1 MIKRDGR
8 GHSYCAA
15 RGEILGSAQDEQ
27 LRKHL
32 PRMFSLIKS
41 ESQRCSGPHARYTD
55 RISVCSPWPK
65 GLGNP
70 LNPGRARDRE
80 LQLFPLN
87 EEFPVSV
94 GEPAEGSLSKRTEA
108 PARVAAASPGNR
120 PPLALVEVKTR
131 PLRRSTRH
139 KSFTGDTLSIDVL
152 NANCGLGLIPGPRP
166 PQGRLKSNPGAHV
179 ARANAESDGDLCLR
193 RPVEVSKGPARDRRA
208 RRRRID
214 LEEVSS
220 FRQVAAIDR
229 ERRRS
234 SARVTSLTFRPEV
247 GRDYPLNLSILL
259 SGGKE
264 TNEDSLKF
272 VLRASRI
279 ARVLLIEA
287 SSHSGCQAHGGDSR
301 ACSASSR
308 SRVVWEC
315 SPKRVANGRACRVAL
330 ALSAAAGLI
339 TAESRTLTGRIP
351 PVHGRGQRTSAGREP
366 RPAGRRSE
374 GRAQGNS
381 PSGECYR
388 RAIVRPAVRP
398 RRDRRVWCLR
408 VPGRPCRAGSRP
420 AGDCSQCPAVG
431 ALLRCG
437 VVARGAR
444 GPRLMSATFPTRLE
458 TRTKESNMCA
468 SRGAVRNPQ
477 GVVKAN
483 AGVVR
488 RR

>member
-1 MIKRDGR
+1 MPTSDR
-8 GHSYCAA
+8 GGVTLTTSPAA
-15 RGEILGSAQDEQ
+15 FLTEGHHQEWS
-27 LRKHL
+27 LRLNLTQHG
-32 PRMFSLIKS
+32 KS
-41 ESQRCSGPHARYTD
+41 HPARTQCSGPHARYTD

-166 PQGRLKSNPGAHV
+166 PQGRLKSNPGAPV

-193 RPVEVSKGPARDRRA
+193 RPVEVSKGPARDRIA

-214 LEEVSS
+214 LEEVFS

-264 TNEDSLKF
+264 TNEDSL
-272 VLRASRI
+272 S
-279 ARVLLIEA
+279 
-287 SSHSGCQAHGGDSR
+287 
-301 ACSASSR
+301 
-308 SRVVWEC
+308 
-315 SPKRVANGRACRVAL
+315 NG
-330 ALSAAAGLI
+330 
-339 TAESRTLTGRIP
+339 E
-351 PVHGRGQRTSAGREP
+351 
-366 RPAGRRSE
+366 
-374 GRAQGNS
+374 
-381 PSGECYR
+381 
-388 RAIVRPAVRP
+388 
-398 RRDRRVWCLR
+398 
-408 VPGRPCRAGSRP
+408 
-420 AGDCSQCPAVG
+420 
-431 ALLRCG
+431 
-437 VVARGAR
+437 
-444 GPRLMSATFPTRLE
+444 
-458 TRTKESNMCA
+458 
-468 SRGAVRNPQ
+468 
-477 GVVKAN
+477 
-483 AGVVR
+483 
-488 RR
+488 

>member
-87 EEFPVSV
+87 EEFPVNLRKDHYRNERRLPSSC
-94 GEPAEGSLSKRTEA
+94 GG
-108 PARVAAASPGNR
+108 VAGKPAASRACRGQDAPVE
-120 PPLALVEVKTR
+120 ALDKAQVFHG
-131 PLRRSTRH
+131 RRVPSRFQVT
-139 KSFTGDTLSIDVL
+139 DTLSIDVL

-166 PQGRLKSNPGAHV
+166 PQGRLKSNPGAPA

-264 TNEDSLKF
+264 TNEDSL
-272 VLRASRI
+272 S
-279 ARVLLIEA
+279 
-287 SSHSGCQAHGGDSR
+287 
-301 ACSASSR
+301 
-308 SRVVWEC
+308 
-315 SPKRVANGRACRVAL
+315 NG
-330 ALSAAAGLI
+330 
-339 TAESRTLTGRIP
+339 E
-351 PVHGRGQRTSAGREP
+351 
-366 RPAGRRSE
+366 
-374 GRAQGNS
+374 
-381 PSGECYR
+381 
-388 RAIVRPAVRP
+388 
-398 RRDRRVWCLR
+398 
-408 VPGRPCRAGSRP
+408 
-420 AGDCSQCPAVG
+420 
-431 ALLRCG
+431 
-437 VVARGAR
+437 
-444 GPRLMSATFPTRLE
+444 
-458 TRTKESNMCA
+458 
-468 SRGAVRNPQ
+468 
-477 GVVKAN
+477 
-483 AGVVR
+483 
-488 RR
+488 

>member
-41 ESQRCSGPHARYTD
+41 ESQGSKTIRYRPSSDYKRCQLAIGGRYFDDLSGSFRETKVFGFRGKCSGPHARYTD

-166 PQGRLKSNPGAHV
+166 PQGRLKSNLGAPV

-264 TNEDSLKF
+264 TNEDSL
-272 VLRASRI
+272 S
-279 ARVLLIEA
+279 
-287 SSHSGCQAHGGDSR
+287 
-301 ACSASSR
+301 
-308 SRVVWEC
+308 
-315 SPKRVANGRACRVAL
+315 NG
-330 ALSAAAGLI
+330 
-339 TAESRTLTGRIP
+339 E
-351 PVHGRGQRTSAGREP
+351 
-366 RPAGRRSE
+366 
-374 GRAQGNS
+374 
-381 PSGECYR
+381 
-388 RAIVRPAVRP
+388 
-398 RRDRRVWCLR
+398 
-408 VPGRPCRAGSRP
+408 
-420 AGDCSQCPAVG
+420 
-431 ALLRCG
+431 
-437 VVARGAR
+437 
-444 GPRLMSATFPTRLE
+444 
-458 TRTKESNMCA
+458 
-468 SRGAVRNPQ
+468 
-477 GVVKAN
+477 
-483 AGVVR
+483 
-488 RR
+488 

>member
-1 MIKRDGR
+1 MRKAPTHGGVHLSDQKPTGPRPCSLVTLDNFADRTVLHRRQINSSVCPINFRRYGICLPRFLRVTGNQGSIPEREPEKRLPLPRKAAGAQITHSRRGEVVTKITMQDSNEALTSVLFCWFSEREVMIKRDGR

-166 PQGRLKSNPGAHV
+166 PQGRLKSNLGAPV

-264 TNEDSLKF
+264 TNEDSL
-272 VLRASRI
+272 S
-279 ARVLLIEA
+279 
-287 SSHSGCQAHGGDSR
+287 
-301 ACSASSR
+301 
-308 SRVVWEC
+308 
-315 SPKRVANGRACRVAL
+315 NG
-330 ALSAAAGLI
+330 
-339 TAESRTLTGRIP
+339 E
-351 PVHGRGQRTSAGREP
+351 
-366 RPAGRRSE
+366 
-374 GRAQGNS
+374 
-381 PSGECYR
+381 
-388 RAIVRPAVRP
+388 
-398 RRDRRVWCLR
+398 
-408 VPGRPCRAGSRP
+408 
-420 AGDCSQCPAVG
+420 
-431 ALLRCG
+431 
-437 VVARGAR
+437 
-444 GPRLMSATFPTRLE
+444 
-458 TRTKESNMCA
+458 
-468 SRGAVRNPQ
+468 
-477 GVVKAN
+477 
-483 AGVVR
+483 
-488 RR
+488 